1 MRAAALAAAL
11 AVLLCCTGATAAR
24 AAASPTAVQDM
35 LRLMTTCGTQ
45 ISTLKGLGAGCLVRR
60 MMRVLLPLAPLP
72 LRPLTSPHLCAPPP
86 AQLQVSTAGEHCPRV
101 CRALT
106 ALSQRAPDPRG
117 CVAAML
123 STPAPASASAR
134 ARPAAEI
141 VSKYTTV
148 RRALIARLRRRPSC
162 RDAHPDLCAPLSQ
175 LCGTKAAG
183 R

>member
-11 AVLLCCTGATAAR
+11 VALLCCTGATAAR
-24 AAASPTAVQDM
+24 AAASPTSVQNM
-35 LRLMTTCGTQ
+35 LRLLTTCGTQ

-60 MMRVLLPLAPLP
+60 PRALLPLTPL
-72 LRPLTSPHLCAPPP
+72 LCAASSAHLAARLCAPPV
-86 AQLQVSTAGEHCPRV
+86 QLQVSTAGENCPRV

-148 RRALIARLRRRPSC
+148 SAC
-162 RDAHPDLCAPLSQ
+162 
-175 LCGTKAAG
+175 
-183 R
+183 

>member
-11 AVLLCCTGATAAR
+11 AVLLCCTGATAAP
-24 AAASPTAVQDM
+24 AAASPTAVANM

-45 ISTLKGLGAGCLVRR
+45 ITTLKGLGAGCLVRR
-60 MMRVLLPLAPLP
+60 LRVILHFTPPCVASFTHLAAPR
-72 LRPLTSPHLCAPPP
+72 RPARP
-86 AQLQVSTAGEHCPRV
+86 QLQVSTAGENCPRV

-123 STPAPASASAR
+123 STPAPVSASVR
-134 ARPAAEI
+134 ARPAAEV

-148 RRALIARLRRRPSC
+148 RGFS
-162 RDAHPDLCAPLSQ
+162 
-175 LCGTKAAG
+175 
-183 R
+183 